1 MDIDKIIAEV
11 TQKVLAEVEG
21 KKAQEAKYSVR
32 PDEVAGMLEHSLL
45 NPDTALDKI
54 IKGCVEAKKYRFAN
68 VVVSPYYVAFAARE
82 LKDSGIAVCSAVGFP
97 HACASTAAK
106 VAEIKEC
113 ASLGAQE
120 LDVSININAIKS
132 GRIDDARR
140 DLDAMVEAAKGRVAL
155 KAIYEQ
161 GLYTPAEKEKAL
173 LIIRSSGVE
182 FCKISNALTGKKA
195 ESEDVKYV
203 RSILGRGIGIKIDGG
218 VKTLD
223 KAMEL
228 FTAGAARIGLSAS
241 VSVAEE
247 AIAARK

>member
-1 MDIDKIIAEV
+1 MDINKIIAEV
-11 TQKVLAEVEG
+11 TEKVLAEVEG
-21 KKAQEAKYSVR
+21 QKAAEAQYSLR
-32 PDEVAGMLEHSLL
+32 PDEVAGKLEHSLL
-45 NPDTALDKI
+45 NPDTPLDRIVKD
-54 IKGCVEAKKYRFAN
+54 CEEAKKYRFAN
-68 VVVSPYYVAFAARE
+68 VVVNPYYVPFAARE

-113 ASLGAQE
+113 ASNGASE
-120 LDVSININAIKS
+120 LDVSLNITAIKS

-140 DLDAMVEAAKGRVAL
+140 DLDAMVEAAKGRVQL

-161 GLYTPAEKEKAL
+161 GLYTPSEKEKAL

-195 ESEDVKYV
+195 ECEDVKYV

-218 VKTLD
+218 VKTLEM
-223 KAMEL
+223 AMKL
-228 FTAGAARIGLSAS
+228 FTAGADRIGLSAS
-241 VSVAEE
+241 VAVAEE
-247 AIAARK
+247 AMKR

>member
-1 MDIDKIIAEV
+1 MDINKIIAEV
-11 TQKVLAEVEG
+11 TEKVLAEVEG
-21 KKAQEAKYSVR
+21 QKAAEAQYSLR
-32 PDEVAGMLEHSLL
+32 PDEVAGKLEHSLL
-45 NPDTALDKI
+45 NPDTPLDRI
-54 IKGCVEAKKYRFAN
+54 VKGCEEAKKYRFAN
-68 VVVSPYYVAFAARE
+68 VVVNPYYVPFAARE

-113 ASLGAQE
+113 ASNGASE
-120 LDVSININAIKS
+120 LDVSLNITAIKS

-140 DLDAMVEAAKGRVAL
+140 DLDAMVEAAKGRVQL

-161 GLYTPAEKEKAL
+161 GLYTPSEKEKAL

-195 ESEDVKYV
+195 ECEDIKYV

-218 VKTLD
+218 VKTLEM
-223 KAMEL
+223 AMKL
-228 FTAGAARIGLSAS
+228 FTAGADRIGLSAS
-241 VSVAEE
+241 VAVAEE
-247 AIAARK
+247 AMKR